1 MIICTC
7 RSIFIRTFYSVC
19 LVLMV
24 FAASKSFAAEG
35 FDKIKADLNSR
46 DWEVRLAAVEKL
58 NNLKEEKTI
67 DLLMKVAEAR
77 GEYWPVKI
85 KAIKLL
91 GESAAPKAVEI
102 LLSIFNDTFN
112 NWECP
117 AIKSYT
123 ALALGNFKGNAKVVD
138 TLISGINDPEL
149 FTREASIQ
157 SLGRIGNPAAVL
169 PLVAALNNDSSAVKL
184 SAIKALEMIGDPQA
198 IPHIQRIAENDN
210 DSVINSQAKAALN
223 NFHKK

>member
-1 MIICTC
+1 MNRCTC
-7 RSIFIRTFYSVC
+7 HSIFSRMFYSVC
-19 LVLMV
+19 LVSMV
-24 FAASKSFAAEG
+24 IAASKSFAADG
-35 FDKIKADLNSR
+35 FDKIKADLDSR
-46 DWEVRLAAVEKL
+46 DWEARLAAVEKL

-67 DLLMKVAEAR
+67 DLLMQVAGNR
-77 GEYWPVKI
+77 SEYWPVKI

-91 GESAAPKAVEI
+91 GESADPKAVET

-123 ALALGNFKGNAKVVD
+123 ALALGNFKGNTKVVD
-138 TLISGINDPEL
+138 SLISGINDPEL

-169 PLVAALNNDSSAVKL
+169 PLVAALNNDSPAVKL
-184 SAIKALEMIGDPQA
+184 SAIKSLEMIGDPQA
-198 IPHIQRIAENDN
+198 ILHLQRIAENDN
-210 DSVINSQAKAALN
+210 DSVIKDQAKAALN
-223 NFHKK
+223 NFQKK

>member
-1 MIICTC
+1 MGQCNYH
-7 RSIFIRTFYSVC
+7 SIFSRVFYLVC
-19 LVLMV
+19 LVLIV
-24 FAASKSFAAEG
+24 FAASTSFATEG
-35 FDKIKADLNSR
+35 FDKIKADLDSR
-46 DWEVRLAAVEKL
+46 KWEVRLAAVEKL
-58 NNLKEEKTI
+58 TNLKEEETI
-67 DLLMKVAEAR
+67 DLLMQVAGDR

-91 GESAAPKAVEI
+91 GESANPKTVKM
-102 LLSIFNDTFN
+102 LLSIFNEPFN

-138 TLISGINDPEL
+138 SLISGISDAEL

-157 SLGRIGNPAAVL
+157 SLGRIGHPAAVL
-169 PLVAALNNDSSAVKL
+169 PLIAALNSDSSAVKL

-198 IPHIQRIAENDN
+198 IPHLQWIAENDK
-210 DSVINSQAKAALN
+210 DSVIRSQAKAALN
-223 NFHKK
+223 NFH

>member
-1 MIICTC
+1 
-7 RSIFIRTFYSVC
+7 
-19 LVLMV
+19 MV
-24 FAASKSFAAEG
+24 FAASTSFATEG
-35 FDKIKADLNSR
+35 FDKIKADLDSR
-46 DWEVRLAAVEKL
+46 KWEVRLAAVEKL
-58 NNLKEEKTI
+58 TNLKEEETI
-67 DLLMKVAEAR
+67 DLLMQVAGDR

-91 GESAAPKAVEI
+91 GESANPKTVKM
-102 LLSIFNDTFN
+102 LLSIFNEPFN

-138 TLISGINDPEL
+138 SLIAGINDPEL

-169 PLVAALNNDSSAVKL
+169 PLIAALNSDSSAVKL

-198 IPHIQRIAENDN
+198 IPHLQWIAENDK
-210 DSVINSQAKAALN
+210 DSVIKSQAKAALN
-223 NFHKK
+223 NFH

>member
-1 MIICTC
+1 MNRCTC
-7 RSIFIRTFYSVC
+7 HSIFSRMFYSVC
-19 LVLMV
+19 LVSIV
-24 FAASKSFAAEG
+24 IAASTSFAAEG
-35 FDKIKADLNSR
+35 FDKIRADLNSR
-46 DWEVRLAAVEKL
+46 GWEVRLGALEKL
-58 NNLKEEKTI
+58 NNLKEENTI
-67 DLLMKVAEAR
+67 DLLIQVAGER

-91 GESAAPKAVEI
+91 GESADPKAVEI

-138 TLISGINDPEL
+138 SLISGINDPEL

-157 SLGRIGNPAAVL
+157 SLGKIGNPAAVL
-169 PLVAALNNDSSAVKL
+169 PLVAALNSGSSAVKL
-184 SAIKALEMIGDPQA
+184 SSIKALEMIGDPQA
-198 IPHIQRIAENDN
+198 IPYIQQIAENDN
-210 DSVINSQAKAALN
+210 DSVIKDHAKAALN

>member
-1 MIICTC
+1 MNTCTC
-7 RSIFIRTFYSVC
+7 HSILGRTFC
-19 LVLMV
+19 LVCSILIV
-24 FAASKSFAAEG
+24 FASTCFAAEG
-35 FDKIKADLNSR
+35 FDKIKTDLDSR
-46 DWEVRLAAVEKL
+46 EWEVRLAAVEKL
-58 NNLKEEKTI
+58 NNLKDEKTI
-67 DLLMKVAEAR
+67 DLLIKIAGTR

-91 GESAAPKAVEI
+91 GESADPKAVDV
-102 LLSIFNDTFN
+102 LLSTFNDSFN

-138 TLISGINDPEL
+138 SLINGIDDPEL

-157 SLGRIGNPAAVL
+157 SLGKIGNPAAVL
-169 PLVAALNNDSSAVKL
+169 PLVSALKKESPAVKL
-184 SAIKALEMIGDPQA
+184 SAIKSLEIIGDPQA
-198 IPHIQRIAENDN
+198 IPHLQMIAENDS
-210 DSVINSQAKAALN
+210 DPVIKEQAKAALN

>member
-157 SLGRIGNPAAVL
+157 SLGRIGNPA
-169 PLVAALNNDSSAVKL
+169 DRK
-184 SAIKALEMIGDPQA
+184 
-198 IPHIQRIAENDN
+198 
-210 DSVINSQAKAALN
+210 SVV
-223 NFHKK
+223 

>member
-1 MIICTC
+1 
-7 RSIFIRTFYSVC
+7 
-19 LVLMV
+19 MV
-24 FAASKSFAAEG
+24 FAASTSFATDG
-35 FDKIKADLNSR
+35 FDKIKADLDSR
-46 DWEVRLAAVEKL
+46 KWEVRLAAVEKL
-58 NNLKEEKTI
+58 TNLKEEETI
-67 DLLMKVAEAR
+67 DLLMQVAGDR

-91 GESAAPKAVEI
+91 GESANPKTVKM
-102 LLSIFNDTFN
+102 LLSIFNEPFN

-138 TLISGINDPEL
+138 SLIAGINDPEL

-169 PLVAALNNDSSAVKL
+169 PLIAALLHSDSSAVKL

-198 IPHIQRIAENDN
+198 IPHLQWIAENDK
-210 DSVINSQAKAALN
+210 DSVIKSQAKAALN
-223 NFHKK
+223 NFH

>member
-1 MIICTC
+1 MNTCTC
-7 RSIFIRTFYSVC
+7 LTIFSRTFYSSC
-19 LVLMV
+19 LALLI
-24 FAASKSFAAEG
+24 FAISTSFAAEG
-35 FDKIKADLNSR
+35 FDKIKADLDSR
-46 DWEVRLAAVEKL
+46 EWEVRLTAVEKL

-67 DLLMKVAEAR
+67 DLLMQVAGNR

-91 GESAAPKAVEI
+91 GESADTKAVEM

-117 AIKSYT
+117 AIKSYA
-123 ALALGNFKGNAKVVD
+123 ALALGNFKGNTKVVD
-138 TLISGINDPEL
+138 SLISGINDPEL

-169 PLVAALNNDSSAVKL
+169 PLVDVLNNNSSAVKL

-210 DSVINSQAKAALN
+210 DSVIKSQAKAALEK
-223 NFHKK
+223 FSKK

>member
-1 MIICTC
+1 MNTFTC
-7 RSIFIRTFYSVC
+7 RSIFSRTFYSFC

-24 FAASKSFAAEG
+24 FSASTSFAAEG
-35 FDKIKADLNSR
+35 FDKIKADLDSR
-46 DWEVRLAAVEKL
+46 EWEVRLAAVEKM
-58 NNLKEEKTI
+58 NNLKDEKTI
-67 DLLMKVAEAR
+67 ELLTQIAGNR

-91 GESAAPKAVEI
+91 GESADPKAAEV

-117 AIKSYT
+117 AIKSYA
-123 ALALGNFKGNAKVVD
+123 ALALGYFKGNAKVVD
-138 TLISGINDPEL
+138 SLIAGINDREL

-169 PLVAALNNDSSAVKL
+169 HLIAALNNTSPAVKL
-184 SAIKALEMIGDPQA
+184 SAIKSLEMIGDQQA
-198 IPHIQRIAENDN
+198 IPHIQKIAEND
-210 DSVINSQAKAALN
+210 DDPVIKEQAKAALN
-223 NFHKK
+223 NFHNK

>member
-1 MIICTC
+1 MNTHACH
-7 RSIFIRTFYSVC
+7 SIFSRTFYSAC
-19 LVLMV
+19 LVLIV
-24 FAASKSFAAEG
+24 FAASTAFAAEG
-35 FDKIKADLNSR
+35 FDKIKADLDSKE
-46 DWEVRLAAVEKL
+46 WEVRLAAVEKL
-58 NNLKEEKTI
+58 NNLKDEQTI
-67 DLLMKVAEAR
+67 DLLTQIAGNRA
-77 GEYWPVKI
+77 EYWPVKI

-91 GESAAPKAVEI
+91 GESADPKVVSI
-102 LLSIFNDTFN
+102 LLTIFNEPFY

-138 TLISGINDPEL
+138 SLIAGINDREL

-169 PLVAALNNDSSAVKL
+169 PLVAALNTESITVKL
-184 SAIKALEMIGDPQA
+184 SSIKALEMIGDPQA

-210 DSVINSQAKAALN
+210 DPVIKDQAKAALN

>member
-1 MIICTC
+1 M
-7 RSIFIRTFYSVC
+7 F
-19 LVLMV
+19 
-24 FAASKSFAAEG
+24 FAASTGFAADG
-35 FDKIKADLNSR
+35 FDKIKADLDSR
-46 DWEVRLAAVEKL
+46 EWEVRLAAVEKL
-58 NNLKEEKTI
+58 DDLKDEKTI
-67 DLLMKVAEAR
+67 DLLMQVAGNR

-91 GESAAPKAVEI
+91 GESANPRAVEL
-102 LLSIFNDTFN
+102 LLSIFNDPFN

-138 TLISGINDPEL
+138 SLISGINDREL
-149 FTREASIQ
+149 FTKEASIQ

-169 PLVAALNNDSSAVKL
+169 PLIAALNNDSSAVKL

-198 IPHIQRIAENDN
+198 IPHLQRIAENDK
-210 DSVINSQAKAALN
+210 DSVIKNQARSALN
-223 NFHKK
+223 NFH

>member
-1 MIICTC
+1 MNQCNC
-7 RSIFIRTFYSVC
+7 HSIFSRMFYLVC

-24 FAASKSFAAEG
+24 FAASTSFATEG
-35 FDKIKADLNSR
+35 FDKIKADLDSR
-46 DWEVRLAAVEKL
+46 KWEVRLAAVEKL
-58 NNLKEEKTI
+58 TNLKEEETI
-67 DLLMKVAEAR
+67 DLLMQVAGDR

-91 GESAAPKAVEI
+91 GESANPKTVKM
-102 LLSIFNDTFN
+102 LLSIFNEPFN

-138 TLISGINDPEL
+138 SLIAGINDPEL

-169 PLVAALNNDSSAVKL
+169 PLIAALNSDSSAVKL

-198 IPHIQRIAENDN
+198 IPYLQWIAENDK
-210 DSVINSQAKAALN
+210 DSVIKSQAKAALK
-223 NFHKK
+223 NFH